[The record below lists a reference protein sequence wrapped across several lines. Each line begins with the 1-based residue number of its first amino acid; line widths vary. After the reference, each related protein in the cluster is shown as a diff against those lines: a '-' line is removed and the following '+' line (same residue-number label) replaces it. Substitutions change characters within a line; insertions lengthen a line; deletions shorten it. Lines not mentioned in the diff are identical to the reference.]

1 MSEYGNLVITM
12 SELNR
17 FVITLLSPDYFL
29 NLLCSFLAVFL
40 HSFLKPNPI
49 PVLF

>member
-1 MSEYGNLVITM
+1 MGILVITM
-12 SELNR
+12 SELNC
-17 FVITLLSPDYFL
+17 FVITLLFL